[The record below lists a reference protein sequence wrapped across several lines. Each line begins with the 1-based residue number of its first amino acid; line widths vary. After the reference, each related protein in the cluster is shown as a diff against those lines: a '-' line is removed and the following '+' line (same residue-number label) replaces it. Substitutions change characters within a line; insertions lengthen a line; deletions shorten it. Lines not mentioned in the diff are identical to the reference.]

1 MKIHASHCMVAAIV
15 KTMKSLD
22 LACYKGHTSILLN
35 DSREC
40 SNLELSSSRGCRRS
54 LVVHLLLSGCI
65 GKWIQTDLLMV
76 VAKLMTDVGDW
87 TVCRVNVVVDV
98 DFRYVPL
105 LLLPYFQGLSKTD

>member
-1 MKIHASHCMVAAIV
+1 MVTVANV

-22 LACYKGHTSILLN
+22 LACCKGHISILLN
-35 DSREC
+35 
-40 SNLELSSSRGCRRS
+40 ELMWYPRAYTLRCRRS